1 MRLEKSP
8 EPQEEISYIE
18 AILNAQAPTNSQ
30 RATRLTS
37 RKDELHLYLV
47 EPPTNLLG
55 VLEYWKAREAEW
67 PHLAQMAFDFLAIP
81 AISFEC
87 ERVFS
92 SYSKQTTPETSKL
105 SRKML

>member
-1 MRLEKSP
+1 MRPKKSP

-55 VLEYWKAREAEW
+55 VLEY
-67 PHLAQMAFDFLAIP
+67 
-81 AISFEC
+81 
-87 ERVFS
+87 
-92 SYSKQTTPETSKL
+92 
-105 SRKML
+105 